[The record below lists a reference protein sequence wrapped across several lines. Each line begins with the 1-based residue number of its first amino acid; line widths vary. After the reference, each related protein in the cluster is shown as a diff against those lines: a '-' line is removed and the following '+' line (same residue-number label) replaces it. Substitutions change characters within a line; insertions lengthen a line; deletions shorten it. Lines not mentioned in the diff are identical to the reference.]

1 MGILEAL
8 GLRKKPEEPAKG
20 ITVKVGPRDT
30 LRSLSKKYYGTED
43 KWTVIFEVN
52 EWRIDGDELAP
63 GQDCFIPD
71 AEEPA
76 S

>member
-1 MGILEAL
+1 MGILETL
-8 GLRKKPEEPAKG
+8 GLRKKPKEPAKG

-30 LRSLSKKYYGTED
+30 LRSLAKQYYGNED
-43 KWTVIFEVN
+43 KWTVIFGVN

-71 AEEPA
+71 AKEPTT
-76 S
+76 